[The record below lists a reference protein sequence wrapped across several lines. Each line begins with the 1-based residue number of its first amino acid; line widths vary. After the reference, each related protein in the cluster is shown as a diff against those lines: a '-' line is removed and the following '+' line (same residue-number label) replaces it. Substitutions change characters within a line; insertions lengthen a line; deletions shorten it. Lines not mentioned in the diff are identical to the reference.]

1 MAFAENLSFLMR
13 EFNLSNYKLAKDL
26 GCSQTTVANWI
37 SGSRMPHPKTQDIIA
52 DRFNISVAELTGEE
66 LPPVREQKEKPAHD
80 VDELDQET
88 IELREIWDSSDPDER
103 QALLQMARLLKNRRP
118 KNV

>member
-52 DRFNISVAELTGEE
+52 DRFNISVSELTGEE
-66 LPPVREQKEKPAHD
+66 LPPVREQKEKPP
-80 VDELDQET
+80 VNN
-88 IELREIWDSSDPDER
+88 REPKLNMSSDEWR
-103 QALLQMARLLKNRRP
+103 AIISQMSNDQRKEIMDIIWELSSQD
-118 KNV
+118 